1 MISFIILPLFLH
13 TTNNNL
19 YKLKI
24 NSEKNNVVLNS
35 PLVLN
40 NFKKSYEKKVN
51 KFNKFP
57 VDCIFSIGIDCRPA
71 HYLQKYNLRFQ
82 ASPFDWMM
90 KYSLDEV
97 INQLRNK
104 FAHFFEDIKD
114 ITKDNSK
121 FEHRFVKDKVGNTMS
136 MHHFPKDKSAEDYLP
151 TFRETMIRRG
161 KKVDQIIKDSNRIGF
176 LYENDFDNYSK
187 IVEFGKKFNKLY
199 PNKQVVI
206 FNIVN
211 LKEKVPTCLYSVNN
225 VSKNLTVVTIQFH
238 DVPVDKN
245 GKEYESWRG
254 NESKWNRYVLP
265 RIVVSDKLN
274 QRLSESNEAH
284 NTVLN

>member
-13 TTNNNL
+13 NANNNL
-19 YKLKI
+19 NKLKI
-24 NSEKNNVVLNS
+24 NS
-35 PLVLN
+35 
-40 NFKKSYEKKVN
+40 EKKVN

-57 VDCIFSIGIDCRPA
+57 VDCIFSIGTHCRPA

-104 FAHFFEDIKD
+104 FAHFFEDIKY
-114 ITKDNSK
+114 ITPESSMENPE
-121 FEHRFVKDKVGNTMS
+121 FEHRFVKDKVGNTVS

-176 LYENDFDNYSK
+176 LYENNFDNSSK
-187 IVEFGKKFNKLY
+187 IIEFGKKFNKLY
-199 PNKQVVI
+199 PNKQVII

-211 LKEKVPTCLYSVNN
+211 LKEKIPTCLYSVNN

-238 DVPVDKN
+238 DVPVNKN
-245 GKEYESWRG
+245 GDEYASWIG

-265 RIVVSDKLN
+265 HIVASDKLN